1 MAPSGSGATAAAAA
15 AAEAGEA
22 LVPVVAPER
31 ENMACR
37 FAFEGEGVTFV
48 SGVMGVW
55 IAGKGAADAKLEF
68 GFR

>member
-1 MAPSGSGATAAAAA
+1 M
-15 AAEAGEA
+15 
-22 LVPVVAPER
+22 VPVVEAPEW

-48 SGVMGVW
+48 SGVRGVW